1 MAISPDNRCLLITT
15 NRVKSLKGFLKIATG
30 NAHDPTSTKVI
41 DLSRIDRIIEGR
53 LSRRF
58 LMKYHYSDDHQ
69 YQTTNTIDTSSS
81 SLSSRLKDYN
91 HHKNIK
97 HIATSAD
104 LLLDNNDATCLTIV
118 FRQIKSERQSST
130 PSISSGVGGGGSGE
144 GFLYSKLFRSSINRT
159 INITSSAVD
168 EKAND
173 SSGGG
178 GGINGDCDDSV
189 SVVGIN
195 GSNKYSSSGSG
206 NTISCASY
214 GGYECLD
221 LCITKKGD
229 YDTLLSTLGELIA
242 LYREERRWMK
252 QSVLLFRYHWIDM
265 GKTVLRDPIS
275 LVDWVTLCNRL
286 NVPLGKGDITVVYKG
301 MKNELK
307 RACKDL
313 GTDLDFLD
321 TGLPQWTIAE
331 LFKDLHFS
339 SSNASGIKY
348 VKQDPLLRLWHEII
362 ESDPVPILNKD
373 GSKDRLDTRL
383 NQSASDI
390 TISSVAVLSFIRS
403 QQKEFEATLEDAIDL
418 IQSIQSQKSF
428 KDLAGNDT
436 DTTTPGGKNEME
448 NGGDNNSK
456 NIPRGG
462 GRLLKGEFF
471 DFLLSDANDLMD
483 PRKGKISA
491 DDMNYPLSNYWI
503 MSSHDTYLD
512 FWNKD
517 QPVLDA
523 QLYLSMLYRG
533 VRCLELDVWDG
544 FPLDEVSSS
553 SSSVVEPV
561 IAREKPKTKDD
572 PFLNV
577 NIPFKAIRQ
586 YLLAN
591 NESFPIILNI
601 ENHCSYEV
609 QEKLADYIFEIL
621 GTIGLIVVPDTT
633 DSVDPSD
640 LLPSPA
646 SMKGRVLLMGK
657 RPTIVMDGATVVNDD
672 FDDENDVAFDEPQGI
687 PNVKTRD
694 EDEYE
699 MDQGTVVGFDVKGPI
714 RVYNKT
720 KRKNVIKHSP
730 GELLYIAKQE
740 LETAELEA
748 ADVETKAAKLEAEA
762 EKVDQYTNT
771 LIQNSALTEYDISD
785 LLNKL
790 NGKDIDPEQHMDLLS
805 RQHDEGIE
813 VQDFFADA
821 VESAKLTSTEADQY
835 ALLSAEDTNRALQKL
850 NKATVKLREAEALL
864 ETSYV
869 KGKKVVTKYQKAA
882 KVARDKQEIAA
893 HARLRV
899 QKISQMLDECE
910 TGANSASN
918 VVNTAMTEA
927 KISEKRAIETESRAA
942 RAAAT
947 AQKDRARAED
957 ETRKEE
963 ELERHAGGLH
973 EKMFAMVKKEKQLK
987 AESEKASSTLNKL
1000 NEQIKLIKTS
1010 SQFQRERREMSGDVG
1025 EEKKEAAIK
1034 GGKLLVKHAT
1044 KIEERSALMNR
1055 MNQFSME
1062 KSLTSK
1068 QRVQSQ
1074 DAFEKKAHQWKG
1086 QAETA
1091 SKFRKIADRSS
1102 HLAEDLAEHAE
1113 EEREAANLRRVAR
1126 DRAESHVTEKDS
1138 YKTGLEAQLKEAER
1152 VTKEA
1157 DHEVDKAR
1165 KEADRLEKAN
1175 ESYENSGYEEI
1186 FSITEKRKQTRAELL
1201 ADYEKRKNTQEI
1213 AEERANELKRQYETS
1228 DNLLSDTVKNIRSHV
1243 NTTHNQQQQ
1252 NENAL
1257 LAVNNARL
1265 IRKKAQHILEESRYA
1280 QSVVIEKRC
1289 ILKRAEEYKMKNDRV
1304 IEIPPQLANMTF
1316 LHTTKH
1322 KYWRKSL
1329 KLPSTHVHSFSEG
1342 VLEQMTE
1349 KNKEELVHNLK
1360 RFTSSHLCRSFR
1372 SWKDVENSSELNKDP
1387 LFQWSLGCQLVSLN
1401 YSSYDE
1407 QLLKADGRFRRN
1419 GSCGYTLKPEF
1430 LRSYDAVPERPESW
1444 KLNVLCGSCLPTP
1457 ECKQRNNTGM
1467 SFINPFVKINV
1478 YGGDFEQRK
1487 GEHVTSI
1494 IEKNGL
1500 NPIFDDR
1507 VGFIFKAT
1515 SPSLAILAFTVWHKT
1530 DEGSEE
1536 LIGGSA
1542 IPVSCMREGCRS
1554 VPLFDK
1560 QNTRAG
1566 AFAYA
1571 CLLVKAKRV
1580 T

>member
-1 MAISPDNRCLLITT
+1 
-15 NRVKSLKGFLKIATG
+15 
-30 NAHDPTSTKVI
+30 
-41 DLSRIDRIIEGR
+41 
-53 LSRRF
+53 
-58 LMKYHYSDDHQ
+58 
-69 YQTTNTIDTSSS
+69 
-81 SLSSRLKDYN
+81 
-91 HHKNIK
+91 
-97 HIATSAD
+97 
-104 LLLDNNDATCLTIV
+104 
-118 FRQIKSERQSST
+118 
-130 PSISSGVGGGGSGE
+130 
-144 GFLYSKLFRSSINRT
+144 
-159 INITSSAVD
+159 
-168 EKAND
+168 
-173 SSGGG
+173 
-178 GGINGDCDDSV
+178 
-189 SVVGIN
+189 
-195 GSNKYSSSGSG
+195 
-206 NTISCASY
+206 
-214 GGYECLD
+214 
-221 LCITKKGD
+221 
-229 YDTLLSTLGELIA
+229 
-242 LYREERRWMK
+242 
-252 QSVLLFRYHWIDM
+252 M
-265 GKTVLRDPIS
+265 G
-275 LVDWVTLCNRL
+275 
-286 NVPLGKGDITVVYKG
+286 
-301 MKNELK
+301 
-307 RACKDL
+307 
-313 GTDLDFLD
+313 
-321 TGLPQWTIAE
+321 
-331 LFKDLHFS
+331 
-339 SSNASGIKY
+339 
-348 VKQDPLLRLWHEII
+348 
-362 ESDPVPILNKD
+362 
-373 GSKDRLDTRL
+373 
-383 NQSASDI
+383 
-390 TISSVAVLSFIRS
+390 
-403 QQKEFEATLEDAIDL
+403 
-418 IQSIQSQKSF
+418 
-428 KDLAGNDT
+428 
-436 DTTTPGGKNEME
+436 
-448 NGGDNNSK
+448 
-456 NIPRGG
+456 
-462 GRLLKGEFF
+462 
-471 DFLLSDANDLMD
+471 
-483 PRKGKISA
+483 
-491 DDMNYPLSNYWI
+491 
-503 MSSHDTYLD
+503 
-512 FWNKD
+512 
-517 QPVLDA
+517 
-523 QLYLSMLYRG
+523 
-533 VRCLELDVWDG
+533 
-544 FPLDEVSSS
+544 
-553 SSSVVEPV
+553 
-561 IAREKPKTKDD
+561 
-572 PFLNV
+572 
-577 NIPFKAIRQ
+577 
-586 YLLAN
+586 
-591 NESFPIILNI
+591 
-601 ENHCSYEV
+601 
-609 QEKLADYIFEIL
+609 
-621 GTIGLIVVPDTT
+621 
-633 DSVDPSD
+633 
-640 LLPSPA
+640 
-646 SMKGRVLLMGK
+646 
-657 RPTIVMDGATVVNDD
+657 
-672 FDDENDVAFDEPQGI
+672 
-687 PNVKTRD
+687 
-694 EDEYE
+694 
-699 MDQGTVVGFDVKGPI
+699 
-714 RVYNKT
+714 
-720 KRKNVIKHSP
+720 
-730 GELLYIAKQE
+730 
-740 LETAELEA
+740 
-748 ADVETKAAKLEAEA
+748 
-762 EKVDQYTNT
+762 
-771 LIQNSALTEYDISD
+771 
-785 LLNKL
+785 
-790 NGKDIDPEQHMDLLS
+790 
-805 RQHDEGIE
+805 
-813 VQDFFADA
+813 
-821 VESAKLTSTEADQY
+821 
-835 ALLSAEDTNRALQKL
+835 
-850 NKATVKLREAEALL
+850 VKLREAEALL

-973 EKMFAMVKKEKQLK
+973 EKMFAMVKK
-987 AESEKASSTLNKL
+987 
-1000 NEQIKLIKTS
+1000 
-1010 SQFQRERREMSGDVG
+1010 
-1025 EEKKEAAIK
+1025 
-1034 GGKLLVKHAT
+1034 
-1044 KIEERSALMNR
+1044 
-1055 MNQFSME
+1055 
-1062 KSLTSK
+1062 
-1068 QRVQSQ
+1068 
-1074 DAFEKKAHQWKG
+1074 
-1086 QAETA
+1086 
-1091 SKFRKIADRSS
+1091 
-1102 HLAEDLAEHAE
+1102 
-1113 EEREAANLRRVAR
+1113 
-1126 DRAESHVTEKDS
+1126 DS

-1243 NTTHNQQQQ
+1243 NTTHSQQQQ

-1289 ILKRAEEYKMKNDRV
+1289 IFKRAEEYKMKNDRV

-1457 ECKQRNNTGM
+1457 ECKQRNSTGM

-1530 DEGSEE
+1530 DEDSEE

-1580 T
+1580 TR